1 MLGPGMVRHGQSHLC
16 VVHFQPA
23 LETPKQPQS
32 QGVGVGKGGGGGGGG
47 GGREADPT
55 WTPKSLGRL
64 SCALQVCDANN

>member
-32 QGVGVGKGGGGGGGG
+32 AVLDLKAQSLEPPTLCCYSAGQFPFCSGVCF
-47 GGREADPT
+47 
-55 WTPKSLGRL
+55 LH
-64 SCALQVCDANN
+64 C